1 MNLTDFTRP
10 RLFHLA
16 LKAADATAAI
26 RELAEA
32 IGSEGLVPNT
42 EAFCNAVLERE
53 HLSSTDIEPGWAMPH
68 ARLKGLPQPWFA
80 LGRLSLPL
88 RWSNAGREVRL
99 VILLAAPDPDVHG
112 LYLKLIAS
120 LARLNKKTDL
130 TDRLL

>member
-53 HLSSTDIEPGWAMPH
+53 QLSSTDIEPGWALPH
-68 ARLKGLPQPWFA
+68 ARLKGLPHPCFA
-80 LGRLSLPL
+80 VGRFATPI
-88 RWSNAGREVRL
+88 RWGNGGNQVRL
-99 VILLAAPDPDVHG
+99 VILLAAPD
-112 LYLKLIAS
+112 
-120 LARLNKKTDL
+120 
-130 TDRLL
+130 